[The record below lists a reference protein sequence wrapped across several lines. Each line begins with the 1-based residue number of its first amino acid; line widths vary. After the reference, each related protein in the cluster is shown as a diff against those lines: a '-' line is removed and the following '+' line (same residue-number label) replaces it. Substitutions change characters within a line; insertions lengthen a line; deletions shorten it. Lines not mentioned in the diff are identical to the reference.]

1 MAAVNRSA
9 GGLWVAK
16 QNTKGTAASDMRKQL
31 PLIEGGLSPMSES
44 ATRRWL
50 DGKRFGKKISFK
62 KQTMVGGEV
71 TILATPEA
79 LAFVESCIHDN
90 DTIDSGTP
98 NIHTLTSAA
107 DESPWLT
114 FIQRVGTG
122 SDLLRDKFV
131 DCRLVS
137 YEINGSAGS
146 DDPVTITCSI
156 IGLSVETAQAADPT
170 PLDDPNDEG
179 EPYVWTDI
187 TGSIEANSISL
198 PNVSQLSLS
207 VSTGEELYFADDITA
222 HDIIQGEPEISMAAT
237 LLVDSTGLGIWNLIN
252 YGTPTPS
259 QGDMISTEELVADV
273 EWAWSYGTAPNDRS
287 ATYTLPNVTITSDS
301 EMTPSPEG
309 GALELSIAGM
319 VEEADDGSP
328 ALSVDH
334 ATSDGSS
341 Y

>member
-16 QNTKGTAASDMRKQL
+16 QNSKGTAASTMRKQL

-62 KQTMVGGEV
+62 KQTMVGGEITV
-71 TILATPEA
+71 LCTPEA
-79 LAFVESCIHDN
+79 LAFIESCIHDN
-90 DTIDSGTP
+90 DTIDSGSP

-156 IGLSVETAQAADPT
+156 IGLTVETAQSADPT
-170 PLDDPNDEG
+170 PLDDPNDES
-179 EPYVWTDI
+179 EPYCWTDI
-187 TGSIEANSISL
+187 AGSVTANGLDL
-198 PNVSQLSLS
+198 PNISQLSLS
-207 VSTGEELYFADDITA
+207 VSTGEELYFSDSITA
-222 HDIIQGEPEISMAAT
+222 YDIVQGEPEISAAAT
-237 LLVDSTGLGIWNLIN
+237 LLVDSTGLAIWNQIH
-252 YGTPTPS
+252 YGTFTPAE
-259 QGDMISTEELVADV
+259 GDTISTEELKAAV
-273 EWAWSYGTAPNDRS
+273 EFSWSYDQRS
-287 ATYTLPNVTITSDS
+287 ATYYLPNVTLTSDS

-328 ALSVDH
+328 ALTVDH
-334 ATSDGSS
+334 ATSDSTS